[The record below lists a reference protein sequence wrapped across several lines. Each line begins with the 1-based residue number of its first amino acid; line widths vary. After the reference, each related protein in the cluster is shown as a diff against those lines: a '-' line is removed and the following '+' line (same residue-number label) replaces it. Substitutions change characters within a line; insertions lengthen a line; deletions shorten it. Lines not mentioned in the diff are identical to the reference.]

1 MHALCFCPRRPR
13 PRIVYLLILRKIRMH
28 ALFFAC
34 LSFSLCFIGR
44 NSIYENC
51 KPCCTPTTGLLHSCR
66 IAPCTVTGLSWTL
79 FILNDVAFYRTAIVV
94 YQLFYRMVLGT
105 TFDAGSII
113 KFLSEVS
120 LGAYVE

>member
-1 MHALCFCPRRPR
+1 LEEIPFMRMVANSPLGYC
-13 PRIVYLLILRKIRMH
+13 IV
-28 ALFFAC
+28 
-34 LSFSLCFIGR
+34 
-44 NSIYENC
+44 
-51 KPCCTPTTGLLHSCR
+51 T
-66 IAPCTVTGLSWTL
+66 PCTVTGLSWTL
-79 FILNDVAFYRTAIVV
+79 FILNVVAFYRTAIVV